1 MSLETD
7 GHSVKVVAEQIAG
20 SDRWSAKV
28 LITWREAVDIYKTEE
43 FDGPDEGFGSKS
55 EAESWG
61 HELSYQN
68 LDLGKA
74 PKR

>member
-7 GHSVKVVAEQIAG
+7 GHSIKVIAEQIPD
-20 SDRWSAKV
+20 SDRWSARV
-28 LITWREAVDIYKTEE
+28 LITWWTAVDIYKTEE
-43 FDGPDEGFGSKS
+43 FDGPEEGFGSRI

-61 HELSYQN
+61 HELGYQN

-74 PKR
+74 PTG